1 MGRTARAGRG
11 GKAITL
17 ISEQDIALV
26 HAIEEHVG
34 VKMGQYSDI
43 KEDEV
48 LHMLNEVNIARR
60 AGQLTSSILLA

>member
-17 ISEQDIALV
+17 VSEQDISLV

-60 AGQLTSSILLA
+60 ACESE